1 MMMSDP
7 QIDFS
12 HLLRRFPIF
21 AGLDDNA
28 LRLIRV
34 DEQLTF
40 RAGETIFQQGDPIQ
54 YIYLILSGSVKLE
67 HRSRAGDLQLTQHLT
82 PNQTLG
88 RLELDTPEGQL
99 GTATALT
106 LTRLIAIDKRTL
118 AQLRAQFPSLAD
130 QFDRSEVIGHLRASP
145 YLSHL
150 SDIEVKWLSDIVLI
164 RHYKQGDVLF
174 RQGQPG
180 HSLWLIRQGRVCIQ
194 WPQGGKQW
202 LSAGAVFGQRSA
214 ITGRRRRATAFC
226 DSQCHLYEIPA
237 ETLRDIARQHR
248 QNLDEFLARPIDVPA
263 ILAKTPLFQNLT
275 PEETAHLAGYT
286 MQLHYNRSHRTV
298 VRKNKNDDYYYVLVK
313 GYAVATRQDPQTGQS
328 SPYPLTPGAAFGEAG
343 VLLGD
348 PAAET
353 VETTSPTD
361 WLRIHRQDF
370 ALFLEAHPSAQERLF
385 LPYDVQVRLEKA
397 RKIWPWQEDGEVILC
412 QRRRHIIVLLRRMI
426 FWLAFLLAFVIII
439 ALIDWV
445 VASPPVWAQLVLI
458 IVVFLASFAAL
469 AWIVIDYRNDYHIV
483 TSRRV
488 AHVEKVVLFT
498 DKRLSAPLDK
508 IQDLQISRTFWARF
522 LGYGHLTIA
531 TAAEEGHILFDYL
544 PGADEVYELLIQE
557 MDRAKIGSMADNEEI
572 IRQELQDR
580 LHLGLEER
588 LDRRALL
595 ETYTSE
601 ALRPSLTSRLP
612 FNRLLGLQQE
622 KGNRWVWRKHW
633 LGLLV
638 SISWSL
644 LVVLFLV
651 FVILF
656 LIGNIFL
663 KIIEVPVM
671 GYIVVFPLVFVL
683 LAVFMSLLWWR
694 WTDWRNDLY
703 IVTDQRIEHIER
715 KPLWFDDDR
724 MVLSLERVQNVEYR
738 KRGPVAHLLNYGDV
752 IIQTAAAEGR
762 VVFRFVPEPDQVQAI
777 IFHRI
782 ETYRLNQATQR
793 QKRQKSDFSDWLA
806 AYHQI
811 VQEERERL
819 SS

>member
-7 QIDFS
+7 QVDFS

-40 RAGETIFQQGDPIQ
+40 RAGETIFQQDDPIQ
-54 YIYLILSGSVKLE
+54 CIYLILSGSVKLE
-67 HRSRAGDLQLTQHLT
+67 HRSRGGDLQLTQYLK

-106 LTRLIAIDKRTL
+106 LTRLITIDKRTL

-164 RHYKQGDVLF
+164 RHHKQGDILF

-180 HSLWLIRQGRVCIQ
+180 HSLWLIRQGRVRIR
-194 WPQGGKQW
+194 WPQGEEQW

-214 ITGRRRRATAFC
+214 ITGRRRRAMAFC

-237 ETLRDIARQHR
+237 EALRDIARQHR
-248 QNLDEFLARPIDVPA
+248 QNLDEFLTRPIDVPA

-275 PEETAHLAGYT
+275 PVEVAHLAGYT
-286 MQLHYNRSHRTV
+286 MQLHYNRAHRTV
-298 VRKNKNDDYYYVLVK
+298 VRRNKNDDYYYVLVK
-313 GYAVATRQDPQTGQS
+313 GYAVATRPDPQTGQAL
-328 SPYPLTPGAAFGEAG
+328 PYPLTPGAAFGEAG

-348 PAAET
+348 PASET

-370 ALFLEAHPSAQERLF
+370 ALFLEAHPGAQERLF
-385 LPYDVQVRLEKA
+385 LPYDVQSRLEKA

-426 FWLAFLLAFVIII
+426 GWLVISLLSVGSI
-439 ALIDWV
+439 ALFDRFV
-445 VASPPVWAQLVLI
+445 GSPVWAQLLLI
-458 IVVFLASFAAL
+458 LVVSLASLAAL

-488 AHVEKVVLFT
+488 AHVEKVVLFR
-498 DKRLSAPLDK
+498 DKRSSAPLDK

-522 LGYGHLTIA
+522 WGYGHLTIA

-544 PGADEVYELLIQE
+544 PGADEVYELLMQE
-557 MDRAKIGSMADNEEI
+557 VERAKTGAMADNEEI

-595 ETYTSE
+595 ETHVSE
-601 ALRPSLTSRLP
+601 TPQPSLTSRLP

-622 KGNRWVWRKHW
+622 KGNRLVWRKHW
-633 LGLLV
+633 LGLLR
-638 SISWSL
+638 SIFW
-644 LVVLFLV
+644 
-651 FVILF
+651 
-656 LIGNIFL
+656 
-663 KIIEVPVM
+663 
-671 GYIVVFPLVFVL
+671 PLVFVL
-683 LAVFMSLLWWR
+683 LLASGILFLISNIFMGIIELSAAVYISIFLVVFMALAGSVFWLWWA
-694 WTDWRNDLY
+694 WTDWRNDFY
-703 IVTDQRIEHIER
+703 IVTDQRIEHIEQ
-715 KPLWFDDDR
+715 KPLWFDDER

-752 IIQTAAAEGR
+752 IIQTAAAEGLT
-762 VVFRFVPEPDQVQAI
+762 VFRFVPEPDQVQAI

-782 ETYRLNQATQR
+782 ENYRLQQATQR